1 MNEYVI
7 FLKDGNATTI
17 TADAFTKTPYEVL
30 FYEGDVPRRRNDDPN
45 FEAAVAVFLHDQIAG
60 FVQKQNLSTE

>member
-7 FLKDGNATTI
+7 FLQNGNATTI
-17 TADAFTKTPYEVL
+17 TADSFTKTPYEVL
-30 FYEGDVPRRRNDDPN
+30 FFEGEVKRRRNDDPN

-60 FVQKQNLSTE
+60 FVQKNHMSTS